1 MRRLLT
7 WILSTVAVVVLLF
20 GYRTSTGSAVQPT
33 TGAVVAAP
41 GTGTTGS
48 PATAPPTTGST
59 AAAGRTYTGAAAQT
73 RWGTVQVSITVTDGR
88 ITDVTVPQYPSG
100 NDKDQRI
107 NARALPILTQ
117 DTLTNQNADIDM
129 ISGATVTSDGYVQSL
144 QSALDQAGLG

>member
-20 GYRTSTGSAVQPT
+20 GYKTSTGSAVQPT
-33 TGAVVAAP
+33 GTVVAAP
-41 GTGTTGS
+41 GTGTTT
-48 PATAPPTTGST
+48 ATAPATSGST
-59 AAAGRTYTGAAAQT
+59 AGTGRTYTGAAAQT
-73 RWGTVQVSITVTDGR
+73 HWGTVQVSITVTDGK
-88 ITDVTVPQYPSG
+88 ITDVTVPLYPSG

-117 DTLTNQNADIDM
+117 NTLTNQNADIDM

-144 QSALDQAGLG
+144 QSALDQAGLA

>member
-20 GYRTSTGSAVQPT
+20 GYKTSTGSAVQL
-33 TGAVVAAP
+33 TGTVVAAP
-41 GTGTTGS
+41 GTGTTTAPA
-48 PATAPPTTGST
+48 PATSGST
-59 AAAGRTYTGAAAQT
+59 AGTGRTYTGAAAQT
-73 RWGTVQVSITVTDGR
+73 HWGTVQVSITVTDGK
-88 ITDVTVPQYPSG
+88 ITDVTVPLYPSG

-117 DTLTNQNADIDM
+117 NTLTNQNADIDM

-144 QSALDQAGLG
+144 QSALDQAGLA